1 MKKNV
6 VVIGYGGQG
15 GWHADHALKSDVV
28 TLRGV
33 YDIKEERNR
42 LAESR
47 GIKAYSSLDEICADP
62 GAEICVVATPNDVH
76 EDIVVRLLQSGHNVI
91 CEKPVALSVASF
103 DRMSAAAKQSGKLF
117 TVHQNRRWDV
127 DFLAIKEIVQ
137 SGKIGAP
144 INIESR
150 IHGSRGIPSDWR
162 CKKQYGGGMILDWGV
177 HLIDQILQIIPQK
190 IEKVYCETTNITT
203 KEVDDG
209 FKLLLTFE
217 GGARSLVEV
226 GTYNFLALPRFYLQA
241 EKGTALITDWRQKA
255 RVAYCKAWNE
265 ADVLPVQ
272 TAAGIT
278 KTMAPRDEVTTD
290 TFEIEKPEADVH
302 DFYRNYV
309 AAIDGRETQFVTH
322 DQILRV
328 MRVMTASFES
338 ADSGLP
344 VFFEGGL

>member
-33 YDIKEERNR
+33 YDIKEERNA
-42 LAESR
+42 LARSR
-47 GIKAYSSLDEICADP
+47 GIKVYSSLDEICADP

-76 EDIVVRLLQSGHNVI
+76 EDIVVRLLQSGHNVV

-103 DRMSAAAKQSGKLF
+103 DRMVAAAKQSGKLF

-217 GGARSLVEV
+217 GGARSLIEV

-278 KTMAPRDEVTTD
+278 KTMAPRDEITLD
-290 TFEIEKPEADVH
+290 EYEWEKPTSDVH
-302 DFYRNYV
+302 DFYRNLV
-309 AAIDGRETQFVTH
+309 AALDGKAEPIVT
-322 DQILRV
+322 LPEVRRV
-328 MRVMTASFES
+328 LSVMEEAFNSS
-338 ADSGLP
+338 AYGAAIS
-344 VFFEGGL
+344 VSI